1 MPLSRLTGV
10 SNFCSN
16 SPLSFILIVRILS
29 SQAISFQTLLYAPFP
44 RFPWLVFVP
53 FPSYFNFHN
62 LIHLGIDVFMHDMT
76 IPPQT
81 ALKYHIFNLHNNTC
95 PITKN
100 HSITLSTCLTPHII
114 LIIYEIF
121 HFKTCS
127 TDKDV

>member
-1 MPLSRLTGV
+1 MPPSRLTGV

-16 SPLSFILIVRILS
+16 LLLSFILIVPILS

-44 RFPWLVFVP
+44 RFPWLAFVP
-53 FPSYFNFHN
+53 FSSYFNFLN
-62 LIHLGIDVFMHDMT
+62 LIHLEIDVSMHDVT
-76 IPPQT
+76 IPSQT
-81 ALKYHIFNLHNNTC
+81 ALKYHIFNLHNNTR

-100 HSITLSTCLTPHII
+100 HSITRSTCLTPHII

-127 TDKDV
+127 TDKYV